1 MASKPIFGIF
11 LTVLAYY
18 LGLRLNKKFG
28 HALANPLLLGV
39 IFTTVVL
46 KALGISY
53 KAYMVGG
60 SYFTLLISLSTVSL
74 ALSFYRNL
82 DVFLKYKKAIIIGS
96 ATGSLVSM
104 VSVLVLGRAMGLDRS
119 LIISVLPK
127 SVTTA
132 IGAPLAQSFG
142 GNYSLAAVTIAIVGI
157 FGSLVFERFFKI
169 LRIRG
174 VIEKG
179 TALGT
184 GAHAMGTSEA
194 MNISGLAGAIAGVC
208 IVIAGIITIILMP
221 LILSFL

>member
-1 MASKPIFGIF
+1 MIGKPIFGIF
-11 LTVLAYY
+11 LTDLAYY
-18 LGLRLNKKFG
+18 LGLRLNEKFG
-28 HALANPLLLGV
+28 HALVNPLLLGV
-39 IFTTVVL
+39 VFTIGIL
-46 KALGISY
+46 KVLGISY
-53 KAYMVGG
+53 DDYMVGG

-142 GNYSLAAVTIAIVGI
+142 GSYSLAAVTIALVGI
-157 FGSLVFERFFKI
+157 FGSLVSPKLFKI

-208 IVIAGIITIILMP
+208 MVIAGIITIIFMP
-221 LILSFL
+221 LMLRFF

>member
-1 MASKPIFGIF
+1 MVNKPIFGIF

-39 IFTTVVL
+39 VFTIGSLKVL
-46 KALGISY
+46 GLSY
-53 KAYMVGG
+53 GDYMVGG

-96 ATGSLVSM
+96 AVGSLVSM
-104 VSVLVLGRAMGLDRS
+104 VSVLGRAMGLDKS

-142 GNYSLAAVTIAIVGI
+142 GSYSLAAVTIALVGI
-157 FGSLVFERFFKI
+157 FGSLVSPKLFKI
-169 LRIRG
+169 LRIRR

-208 IVIAGIITIILMP
+208 IVIAGIITIIFMP
-221 LILSFL
+221 LILRFL

>member
-1 MASKPIFGIF
+1 MVNKPIFGIF

-39 IFTTVVL
+39 VFTIGSLKVL
-46 KALGISY
+46 GLSY
-53 KAYMVGG
+53 GDYMVGG

-96 ATGSLVSM
+96 AVGSLVSM
-104 VSVLVLGRAMGLDRS
+104 VSVLGRAMGLDKS

-142 GNYSLAAVTIAIVGI
+142 GSYSLAAVTIALIGI
-157 FGSLVFERFFKI
+157 FGSLVSPKLFKI
-169 LRIRG
+169 LRIRR

-208 IVIAGIITIILMP
+208 IVIAGIITIIFMP
-221 LILSFL
+221 LILRFL